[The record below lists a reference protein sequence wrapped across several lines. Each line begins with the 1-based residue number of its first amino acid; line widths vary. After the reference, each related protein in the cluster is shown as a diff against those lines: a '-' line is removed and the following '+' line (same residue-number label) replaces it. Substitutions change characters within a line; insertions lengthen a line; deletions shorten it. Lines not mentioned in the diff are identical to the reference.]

1 MTTSLVGFR
10 ARNSENCSSWA
21 SDHTEILNNQ
31 VSVSAALPSI
41 RREWTNHWTV
51 FSVQS
56 NIFALQCVLGA
67 VSHKKEA
74 QGMVLTL
81 KGLILQFGGVMHS
94 FRK

>member
-1 MTTSLVGFR
+1 MGFR
-10 ARNSENCSSWA
+10 ARNSENGSSWA

-31 VSVSAALPSI
+31 VSVSDALPSI
-41 RREWTNHWTV
+41 RREWTNHGTV

-56 NIFALQCVLGA
+56 DIFVLQCGLGA

-74 QGMVLTL
+74 QGTVLTL
-81 KGLILQFGGVMHS
+81 KGLIPQFRGVMHS